1 MQCLSECIFPPL
13 IKIIQYVHALIRIKF
28 TLDIEIH
35 DVVYLLFEDL
45 NVSPLSLIKQMY
57 YSAPPL
63 TAHTGITSTA
73 WHPWRPA
80 RGLFWATLLLACKY
94 PALTQRIIC
103 SKIKRRETQAL
114 GYVKLLSGT
123 DNGKPTLAGRGNLS
137 LQSVRLYVLIR
148 DGALLAL

>member
-1 MQCLSECIFPPL
+1 MHKNEELKENSYKNP
-13 IKIIQYVHALIRIKF
+13 KIISGNK
-28 TLDIEIH
+28 TLKSPRAKE
-35 DVVYLLFEDL
+35 
-45 NVSPLSLIKQMY
+45 VSSFRAVCSWFHLK
-57 YSAPPL
+57 PL
-63 TAHTGITSTA
+63 TAHTGATSTA
-73 WHPWRPA
+73 WHPWRPGPLPPSEGA
-80 RGLFWATLLLACKY
+80 CFGQLWLLACKY
-94 PALTQRIIC
+94 PALTQRVIC